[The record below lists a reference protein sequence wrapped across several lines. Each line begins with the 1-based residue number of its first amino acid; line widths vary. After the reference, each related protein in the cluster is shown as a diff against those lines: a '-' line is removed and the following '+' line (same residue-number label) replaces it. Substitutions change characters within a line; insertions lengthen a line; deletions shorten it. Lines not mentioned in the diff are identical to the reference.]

1 VRTITGRGIETPQG
15 SACYYSK
22 SLAIWEGI
30 ATKGPL
36 FTGAK
41 NAKLLCV
48 KRGRVLVIIIV
59 LVELKAFL
67 YKNRAI

>member
-1 VRTITGRGIETPQG
+1 METPQG
-15 SACYYSK
+15 SACHYSK

-30 ATKGPL
+30 AAEGPL

-48 KRGRVLVIIIV
+48 KRGRVLVIIMV
-59 LVELKAFL
+59 LVELNAFP
-67 YKNRAI
+67 YKNGAI